1 MNTYEVIKEIK
12 RKSIHVIPGFMAIPF
27 IIWLGKPIAFTTSL
41 FFFTLYALNEI
52 SIRKNLGF
60 KVPIAY
66 QTYMIMARKEEL
78 ENKTFIGTIYFWGL
92 TTIIILLLPPIPAAA
107 AVMVSSLGDA
117 AAAIIGKICPY
128 PRNPLNKRKS
138 LTGSVAMFLISII
151 VCLIAGLSLYSS
163 LIVAISSTL
172 AEALTKKSVNDELSV
187 PIVSGIV
194 SYLTY
199 ICL

>member
-1 MNTYEVIKEIK
+1 MNTSDAIKEIK

-27 IIWLGKPIAFTTSL
+27 IIWLGKPIAVATSL
-41 FFFTLYALNEI
+41 FFFTLYTLNEI
-52 SIRKNLGF
+52 SIRKNLGL

-92 TTIIILLLPPIPAAA
+92 TTILILLLPPVPAAA

-117 AAAIIGKICPY
+117 AAAIIGKIYSY

-138 LTGSVAMFLISII
+138 LAGSIAMFLTSII
-151 VCLIAGLSLYSS
+151 VCLVAGLSPYGS
-163 LIVAISSTL
+163 LVVATFSTL

-187 PIVSGIV
+187 PITSGIL
-194 SYLTY
+194 SYIAYTY
-199 ICL
+199 L